1 MVDKVLDIFQ
11 KNYAPD
17 LIDCIW
23 GHDAQ
28 LYAEDFFVTD
38 RMYNK
43 YNNHILKNLQ
53 HIQGKNIVSIGSHT
67 GWLEVLALLS
77 GANSVVCIEPRK
89 KFTDGIQKFA
99 KNNSLSISAICN
111 FHNHLFDI
119 GKKFDT
125 VVAFN
130 SIGHSL
136 DWMTYVGKLHT
147 VANHLV
153 FVKGVWKDL
162 PNNSIRLEQHNDS
175 NIWGGLRT
183 QQATALNFHLGQGF
197 FEILCK
203 CFGYKIVQHWEDVA
217 KQPNQYYVVD
227 LQADLN
233 KTTHA

>member
-1 MVDKVLDIFQ
+1 
-11 KNYAPD
+11 
-17 LIDCIW
+17 
-23 GHDAQ
+23 
-28 LYAEDFFVTD
+28 
-38 RMYNK
+38 
-43 YNNHILKNLQ
+43 
-53 HIQGKNIVSIGSHT
+53 
-67 GWLEVLALLS
+67 
-77 GANSVVCIEPRK
+77 
-89 KFTDGIQKFA
+89 
-99 KNNSLSISAICN
+99 
-111 FHNHLFDI
+111 
-119 GKKFDT
+119 
-125 VVAFN
+125 
-130 SIGHSL
+130 IGHSL

>member
-43 YNNHILKNLQ
+43 FNNHILKNLQ

-99 KNNSLSISAICN
+99 KNNSLSIS
-111 FHNHLFDI
+111 
-119 GKKFDT
+119 G
-125 VVAFN
+125 
-130 SIGHSL
+130 
-136 DWMTYVGKLHT
+136 
-147 VANHLV
+147 
-153 FVKGVWKDL
+153 
-162 PNNSIRLEQHNDS
+162 E
-175 NIWGGLRT
+175 
-183 QQATALNFHLGQGF
+183 
-197 FEILCK
+197 
-203 CFGYKIVQHWEDVA
+203 
-217 KQPNQYYVVD
+217 
-227 LQADLN
+227 
-233 KTTHA
+233 